1 MAESKYYIE
10 LHIKTGNDFQCYGKF
25 FLGKNRKLANDIS
38 QKLKGSKNV
47 TDKTILHLDLV
58 EAKNEL
64 PINIQMI
71 SCSLDELAE
80 NSKIITKEIFKFSN
94 LEQV

>member
-1 MAESKYYIE
+1 MVETKYHIQ
-10 LHIKTGNDFQCYGKF
+10 LHVKTGNDFQCYGKF
-25 FLGKNRKLANDIS
+25 FLGKNRKLANDIF
-38 QKLKGSKNV
+38 QKLKGSRKV

-58 EAKNEL
+58 EARNEL
-64 PINIQMI
+64 PTNIQMI

-80 NSKIITKEIFKFSN
+80 NCKIITKEIFKFSN

>member
-1 MAESKYYIE
+1 MAETRYHIE
-10 LHIKTGNDFQCYGKF
+10 LHVKTGNDFQCYGKF
-25 FLGKNRKLANDIS
+25 FLGKNRKLANNIFH
-38 QKLKGSKNV
+38 QLKGIRKV

-64 PINIQMI
+64 TTNIQMI

-80 NSKIITKEIFKFSN
+80 NCKIITKEIFKFSN
-94 LEQV
+94 LEPV

>member
-1 MAESKYYIE
+1 MVETKYHIQ
-10 LHIKTGNDFQCYGKF
+10 LHVKTGNDFQCYGKF
-25 FLGKNRKLANDIS
+25 FLGKNRKLANDIF
-38 QKLKGSKNV
+38 QKLKGSKKV

-58 EAKNEL
+58 EARNEL
-64 PINIQMI
+64 PTNIQMI

-80 NSKIITKEIFKFSN
+80 NCKIITKEIFKFSN

>member
-1 MAESKYYIE
+1 MTESKYHIE
-10 LHIKTGNDFQCYGKF
+10 LHVKTGNDFQCYGKF
-25 FLGKNRKLANDIS
+25 FLGNNRKLANTIFR
-38 QKLKGSKNV
+38 QLKGTRKV
-47 TDKTILHLDLV
+47 TEKTILHLDLV

-64 PINIQMI
+64 PINIQII

-80 NSKIITKEIFKFSN
+80 NCKVITKEIFKFSN